1 MNNLS
6 MASSFIDGGGLL
18 FGLFLFYVLCFGGA
32 WYWGSGKR
40 VEMARQAV
48 ENQIARQ
55 KAL

>member
-6 MASSFIDGGGLL
+6 MADSFIDGGGLF

-40 VEMARQAV
+40 LEMAKQAV